1 MKHIRV
7 RLEVISG
14 DQRYKDTALNAK
26 LLRLVSPSSGQ
37 ERLIMDWCDEWLEDF
52 FLLSEHF

>member
-1 MKHIRV
+1 
-7 RLEVISG
+7 VISG